1 MKRLIYLMREL
12 EMLHF
17 MLAVEIDSIMEW
29 NINLLSEKKQWI
41 RLWLDR
47 YKEFDIVLSQP
58 LMIEITLALLE
69 D

>member
-17 MLAVEIDSIMEW
+17 MLAVEIDSIMKW
-29 NINLLSEKKQWI
+29 DIDLLSEKKQRI

-47 YKEFDIVLSQP
+47 YKDYNIVLPRP